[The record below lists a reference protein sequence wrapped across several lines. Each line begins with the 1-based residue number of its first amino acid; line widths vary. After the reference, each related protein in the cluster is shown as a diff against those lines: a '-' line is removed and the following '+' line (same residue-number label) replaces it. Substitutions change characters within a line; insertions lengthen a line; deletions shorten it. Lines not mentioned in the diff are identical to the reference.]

1 MSTESSSNLIDS
13 FGRTV
18 NNLRISV
25 TDRCNFRCRYCMPEE
40 GMVWLQKREL
50 LTFEEITRCVHVFAG
65 LGVTKLRLTGGEP
78 LMRNELNVLV
88 DKLNR
93 VPGIQDIALTTNGFF
108 LAEQAL
114 QLHKA
119 GLRRINVSMDSLDP
133 KTFSSMVR
141 RDYLHKVWEGL
152 DVLEKLPV
160 RPIKVN
166 VVLVRG
172 INDHEIEAF
181 ARLARTKPFVIRF
194 IEFMPIG
201 ADDGWSNEKVIPT
214 REVIERISAMGFNLV
229 PVRRHREDGEDL
241 HKVDEPS
248 DRYTFEDGLGEIGFI
263 SSVSQPFCGDCTRA
277 RLSADGHLYT
287 CLFATAGR
295 DLRPI
300 LRSGAGDEELAALLA
315 GHWREREDR
324 YSELRAGG
332 GRRAGR
338 VEMSYIGG

>member
-241 HKVDEPS
+241 HKVEEPA

-263 SSVSQPFCGDCTRA
+263 SSVSEPFCSTCNRVRIT
-277 RLSADGHLYT
+277 SDGKLRT
-287 CLFATAGR
+287 CLFSLHET
-295 DLRPI
+295 DLKAMLRNGASDDE
-300 LRSGAGDEELAALLA
+300 LRSAIVNAVWKKEE
-315 GHWREREDR
+315 GHLINRPGFVRPERT
-324 YSELRAGG
+324 
-332 GRRAGR
+332 
-338 VEMSYIGG
+338 MSQIGG